1 MNTQM
6 RRILFGVLAGVLC
19 AGAAAGVGFS
29 QQAGAGKARGQ
40 AAVQN
45 GGKANQAG
53 GASPAPGQGGGN
65 GLSLTMSE
73 DELKALGDRIV
84 AAQHKDDLARDTYER
99 VEHHVVTSG
108 DERRLS
114 DDKTY
119 RVIPTGSGTMKLVIK
134 NGSAMAD
141 PRAYRQQLQD
151 TVQVLEIAS
160 NPNDPRE
167 KSVVAKSARKNNE
180 RKELVDAARKVFK
193 AKLVGRE
200 MRGTVLVDI
209 LELTPDPNFQP
220 HSWAETALMQ
230 THGKIWVQEETGQL
244 LHGEAEVVHDVSFG
258 GGILGKLY
266 KGTHVSADNVEVDG
280 NLWLPRRAQFDYS
293 GRKFVFMFETHEFTE
308 VSHYRY
314 VGGPVEELGA
324 LRKELT
330 GGAEVPGDP

>member
-6 RRILFGVLAGVLC
+6 RRIVFAVMAGVVC
-19 AGAAAGVGFS
+19 AGAAAVGFS
-29 QQAGAGKARGQ
+29 QQTSAGKAHGQ
-40 AAVQN
+40 VMVQN
-45 GGKANQAG
+45 GGNANQAG
-53 GASPAPGQGGGN
+53 RASAAPGQAAGN

-99 VEHHVVTSG
+99 IEHHVVTSG
-108 DERRLS
+108 EERHLTE
-114 DDKTY
+114 DKTY
-119 RVIPTGSGTMKLVIK
+119 RVIPTGSGTMKIAIK
-134 NGSAMAD
+134 NGSAAAD
-141 PRAYRQQLQD
+141 ARAYRQQLQD

-167 KSVVAKSARKNNE
+167 KSVLAKSARKNNE

-230 THGKIWVQEETGQL
+230 TRGKVWVQEESGQI

-280 NLWLPRRAQFDYS
+280 DLWLPRRAQFDYS
-293 GRKFVFMFETHEFTE
+293 GRKFIFMFETHEFTE

-314 VGGPVEELGA
+314 VGDPAEELAA
-324 LRKELT
+324 LRKELA